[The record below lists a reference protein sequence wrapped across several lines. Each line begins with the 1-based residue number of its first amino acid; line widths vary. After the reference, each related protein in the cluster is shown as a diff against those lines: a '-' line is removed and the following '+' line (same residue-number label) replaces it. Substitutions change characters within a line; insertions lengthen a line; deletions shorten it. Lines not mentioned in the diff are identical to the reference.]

1 MDVVVGVMEFDCCW
15 DVSVVVVAVGFV
27 VSADWNHSNVWM
39 ILNLWSAVAAILLV
53 ADMKMA
59 VKIVVAAAAV
69 GD

>member
-1 MDVVVGVMEFDCCW
+1 MEFDCCW
-15 DVSVVVVAVGFV
+15 DVSVVVVGFV

-39 ILNLWSAVAAILLV
+39 ILNLWSAVAAVLLV

-59 VKIVVAAAAV
+59 VKIAVAAAVAV

>member
-1 MDVVVGVMEFDCCW
+1 MEFDCCW

-59 VKIVVAAAAV
+59 VKIVVAAAV

>member
-15 DVSVVVVAVGFV
+15 DVSVVVAVGFV

>member
-1 MDVVVGVMEFDCCW
+1 MEFDCCW
-15 DVSVVVVAVGFV
+15 DVSVAVVVGFV

-59 VKIVVAAAAV
+59 VKIVVVVAAV